1 MSIHVL
7 KIRLPG
13 LEVAVSVN
21 RPQRKLERRAS
32 GAPPLGAGRDQVA
45 QRLPYTG
52 GTEPTLMKWQ
62 V

>member
-21 RPQRKLERRAS
+21 RPQRKLERRAPVT
-32 GAPPLGAGRDQVA
+32 PPLGAGREHVA
-45 QRLPYTG
+45 QQLPYTG
-52 GTEPTLMKWQ
+52 GTELTLMKWQ